1 MGKGKKKTKG
11 KKRSGGKKEKVREE
25 TSVDGFSTWMITL
38 GQARVQITQE
48 HIERAREAAAN
59 RTEDPLKNWTR
70 LQNEECPICMLP
82 MPFACSEIKYWG
94 CCGKMICWGCII
106 SSGIVHAREG
116 EDVEKAMKTDIC
128 PFCRE
133 DHKKCTSENE
143 VKRAMKQAETGERDE
158 MQRIGQYYCRGEM
171 GLQQDKA
178 EGLRWYH
185 RAVEAGSGLAAFNLG
200 GCYLKGDGV
209 EQDLE
214 KALGYF
220 QKAAELGGITAF
232 NLIGFL
238 LMVKGEIEDAMLNY
252 RKAAICGDSNE
263 HLFGE
268 LKEGFVNGYI
278 TKEEYAYTLREHQK
292 ACNEMK
298 SDARESWK
306 IMLSEGVLQR
316 AGGM

>member
-11 KKRSGGKKEKVREE
+11 NKRKDSTIREASE
-25 TSVDGFSTWMITL
+25 DERYSLF
-38 GQARVQITQE
+38 
-48 HIERAREAAAN
+48 IEPTREQKNRARLAAYV

-82 MPFACSEIKYWG
+82 LPLYNLEVKDCVICGTTICTG
-94 CCGKMICWGCII
+94 CVL
-106 SSGIVHAREG
+106 SSAKVHIRDGRDTKAASA
-116 EDVEKAMKTDIC
+116 KAMTCPLCRSNNELHDDKATLKALMKRVDAGQHDDIC
-128 PFCRE
+128 
-133 DHKKCTSENE
+133 
-143 VKRAMKQAETGERDE
+143 
-158 MQRIGQYYCRGEM
+158 RIGQYYFRGEM
-171 GLQQDKA
+171 ALLQDKA

-185 RAVEAGSGLAAFNLG
+185 RAVEAGSGHAAFNLG

-214 KALGYF
+214 KALEYF